1 MKTREATR
9 RVQQGSK
16 ASVNRAD
23 HRLVARNVDR
33 RAAAC
38 AAVML
43 AVLLAGC
50 GSGRDELLAEKVAA
64 AQAAALRAE
73 RAADAA
79 ERAAAASGASIQ
91 NATFAEDEVIVEDA
105 IEITPED
112 PAGDVETGEVRSIPQ
127 G

>member
-1 MKTREATR
+1 MI
-9 RVQQGSK
+9 
-16 ASVNRAD
+16 RAV
-23 HRLVARNVDR
+23 LCRNAR
-33 RAAAC
+33 RAATIGLMGC
-38 AAVML
+38 

-73 RAADAA
+73 RAAEAA

-91 NATFAEDEVIVEDA
+91 NTSFAEDEVIVEDA
-105 IEITPED
+105 TEITPED
-112 PAGDVETGEVRSIPQ
+112 PAADVETGEVRSIPQ